1 MSKRKTM
8 RFITC
13 ALLLGAAGA
22 LAPAPKARA
31 VSLEIKVKTAAK
43 QAGAAAL
50 AASVLFSGA
59 PDALAAR
66 SGGRAGGRGGGGFR
80 SAPRG
85 GGASRSYSRG
95 GGGGYARG
103 GPVMAMPIGVPMY
116 GGGFGMSPFGMGYG
130 MSPGTMVGL
139 SIIDSIAN
147 EQRRSSY
154 IRQQLETQRE
164 LGKDSADIDSL
175 TRMLT
180 EQDAKIAELQA
191 QVQAG
196 KQ

>member
-1 MSKRKTM
+1 M

-95 GGGGYARG
+95 GGGYARG

-130 MSPGTMVGL
+130 MSPGAVVGL

-164 LGKDSADIDSL
+164 LGKDSADIDAL